1 MRFSTKFFFVILAY
15 RQKGFDCFRLLVS
28 CGEKASKSIF
38 LCRKGNTN
46 YEQSN
51 EGTAYFCNRIGLFI
65 DIEKFGNNM
74 HKEFSIYD
82 LMHKI

>member
-1 MRFSTKFFFVILAY
+1 MLFLVISAY
-15 RQKGFDCFRLLVS
+15 RQKGLNCLRFLVS
-28 CGEKASKSIF
+28 CGEKTSKSIF
-38 LCRKGNTN
+38 LCGKGNPN

-65 DIEKFGNNM
+65 DIEKFGNYM